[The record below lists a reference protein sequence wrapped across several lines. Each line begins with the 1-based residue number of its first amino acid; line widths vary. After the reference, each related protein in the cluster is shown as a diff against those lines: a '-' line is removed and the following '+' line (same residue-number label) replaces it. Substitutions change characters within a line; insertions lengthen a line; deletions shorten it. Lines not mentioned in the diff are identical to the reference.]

1 MKDEPDKQEGE
12 QSGDGDIAL
21 KLVSEFVNRACGYG
35 FDAIEVIGTR
45 IVNGETELIS
55 AGAGNHYARVGAV
68 MEFAESLIHNQ
79 ASFFIEGEEEGEDF
93 C

>member
-1 MKDEPDKQEGE
+1 MKDEPDKREAGE
-12 QSGDGDIAL
+12 EDIAL
-21 KLVSEFVNRACGYG
+21 KLVSDFINRACGYG
-35 FDAIEVIGTR
+35 FDSIEVIGTR

-68 MEFAESLIHNQ
+68 MEFAESLIHSQ
-79 ASFFIEGEEEGEDF
+79 ASFFIEDSEEGEDF